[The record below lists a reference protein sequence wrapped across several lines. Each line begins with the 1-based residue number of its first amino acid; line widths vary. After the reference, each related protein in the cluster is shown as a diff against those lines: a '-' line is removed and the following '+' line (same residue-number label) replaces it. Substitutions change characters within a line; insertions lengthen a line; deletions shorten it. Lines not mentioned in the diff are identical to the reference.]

1 MNYLCI
7 FWLRLLNV
15 LDTFMLHGKGVLHY
29 WRNIYIREG
38 IFKKSEK
45 LLKLCEGKYYLH
57 IHVTHILL
65 LNEVSFRKTLC
76 DIVFTCIQMSEW
88 STSGPE
94 AYLNLI

>member
-15 LDTFMLHGKGVLHY
+15 LDIFMLHGKGVLHY
-29 WRNIYIREG
+29 WRNIYPGRY
-38 IFKKSEK
+38 FKKSEK
-45 LLKLCEGKYYLH
+45 LLKLCEGKYYSH

-65 LNEVSFRKTLC
+65 LNEVSFRKTLYG
-76 DIVFTCIQMSEW
+76 IVFTCIQMSEW